1 MKSDLNRE
9 ASREA
14 TLASLKRAISH
25 IENGSQAESRFVFG
39 ASDTDELAARNE
51 GNAGNKQLANS
62 SAESTEGT
70 KQLIDNDEAAY
81 QKILRLLNYR
91 DRTSHEL
98 AERLQKD
105 GFSSRAICGAL
116 DRAMRL
122 GLVDDARYCRNYID
136 QSFRAGKGRRMVE
149 NDLKRKGVSQADV
162 LFYLSASVFEEENEE
177 ERAYQFLQK
186 HPPRGKNIRESA
198 FRKLVSKGYSI
209 NAASKSAVRYLRE
222 TTQQ

>member
-1 MKSDLNRE
+1 MKSDLSRE
-9 ASREA
+9 ASV
-14 TLASLKRAISH
+14 TSLKRAISH
-25 IENGSQAESRFVFG
+25 IENGSQAESRSVFG

-51 GNAGNKQLANS
+51 GNAGNKRLANS
-62 SAESTEGT
+62 SDDSAEGA

-98 AERLQKD
+98 VERLQKD
-105 GFSSRAICGAL
+105 GFSSKATYEAL

-136 QSFRAGKGRRMVE
+136 QSFRAGKGRRVVE
-149 NDLKRKGVSQADV
+149 NDLKRKGISQADV
-162 LFYLSASVFEEENEE
+162 LLYLSASVFEEENEE
-177 ERAYQFLQK
+177 ERAYQFLLK

-209 NAASKSAVRYLRE
+209 NAASKSAARYMSE
-222 TTQQ
+222 NAQ

>member
-1 MKSDLNRE
+1 MKSDLNRK

-62 SAESTEGT
+62 SAESTEGA

-98 AERLQKD
+98 AERLQRD
-105 GFSSRAICGAL
+105 GFSPRATYEAL
-116 DRAMRL
+116 DRATRL
-122 GLVDDARYCRNYID
+122 GLVDDTRYCRNYIE
-136 QSFRAGKGRRMVE
+136 QSFCAGKGRRVVE

-162 LFYLSASVFEEENEE
+162 LLYLSTSVFEEENEE
-177 ERAYQFLQK
+177 ERAYQFLLK

-209 NAASKSAVRYLRE
+209 NAASKTAVRYTSE
-222 TTQQ
+222 NAQ

>member
-25 IENGSQAESRFVFG
+25 IENCSQTESRFVFDS
-39 ASDTDELAARNE
+39 SDTDEFAVRNE
-51 GNAGNKQLANS
+51 GNAGNKRLANS
-62 SAESTEGT
+62 SAESTEGA
-70 KQLIDNDEAAY
+70 KRLIDNDEAAY

-105 GFSSRAICGAL
+105 GFSSRATCGAL

-136 QSFRAGKGRRMVE
+136 QSVRAGKGRRVVE
-149 NDLKRKGVSQADV
+149 NDLKRKGVSQADI
-162 LFYLSASVFEEENEE
+162 LFYLSVSVFEKENEE
-177 ERAYQFLQK
+177 ERAYQFLLK

-209 NAASKSAVRYLRE
+209 NAASKSAVRYLQE
-222 TTQQ
+222 TAQQ

>member
-51 GNAGNKQLANS
+51 GNAGNN
-62 SAESTEGT
+62 
-70 KQLIDNDEAAY
+70 NDEAAY

-116 DRAMRL
+116 DRTMRL

>member
-25 IENGSQAESRFVFG
+25 IECGSQTESRITFD
-39 ASDTDELAARNE
+39 APDTAELAVRNE
-51 GNAGNKQLANS
+51 DDTGNKSPVKACDK
-62 SAESTEGT
+62 STEGA

-98 AERLQKD
+98 AERLQRD
-105 GFSSRAICGAL
+105 GFSPRATYEAL
-116 DRAMRL
+116 DRATRL
-122 GLVDDARYCRNYID
+122 GLVDDTRYCRNYID
-136 QSFRAGKGRRMVE
+136 QSFRAGKGRRVVE
-149 NDLKRKGVSQADV
+149 NDLKRKGFSQADI
-162 LFYLSASVFEEENEE
+162 LLHLSTSVFEEENEE
-177 ERAYQFLQK
+177 ERAYQFLLK

-209 NAASKSAVRYLRE
+209 NAASKSAVRYFQE

>member
-14 TLASLKRAISH
+14 TLASLKQAISH
-25 IENGSQAESRFVFG
+25 IECGSQAESRITFD
-39 ASDTDELAARNE
+39 APDTAELAARNE
-51 GNAGNKQLANS
+51 DDTGNKSPVKACNG
-62 SAESTEGT
+62 STEGT

-98 AERLQKD
+98 AERLQKN
-105 GFSSRAICGAL
+105 GFSSRATCGAL

-136 QSFRAGKGRRMVE
+136 QSFRAGKGRRVVE
-149 NDLKRKGVSQADV
+149 NDLKRKGVPQADV
-162 LFYLSASVFEEENEE
+162 LLHLSTSVFEDENEE
-177 ERAYQFLQK
+177 ERAYQFLLK
-186 HPPRGKNIRESA
+186 HPPRGKSIRESA
-198 FRKLVSKGYSI
+198 FRKLVSKGYSVS
-209 NAASKSAVRYLRE
+209 AASKSAARYMQE
-222 TTQQ
+222 NAQ

>member
-25 IENGSQAESRFVFG
+25 IENGSQAESRNIFD
-39 ASDTDELAARNE
+39 APDTAKLAVRNE
-51 GNAGNKQLANS
+51 SYACSKRLTSLSN
-62 SAESTEGT
+62 ESTEGA

-98 AERLQKD
+98 VERLQKD
-105 GFSSRAICGAL
+105 GFSSKATCGAL

-136 QSFRAGKGRRMVE
+136 QSFRAGKGRRVVE

-162 LFYLSASVFEEENEE
+162 LLYLSASVFEEENEE
-177 ERAYQFLQK
+177 ERAYQFLLK

-209 NAASKSAVRYLRE
+209 NAASKSAVRYLQE

>member
-1 MKSDLNRE
+1 MNSDLSRE
-9 ASREA
+9 ASRET
-14 TLASLKRAISH
+14 TLASLKQAISH
-25 IENGSQAESRFVFG
+25 IESGSQAESRITFD
-39 ASDTDELAARNE
+39 APDTAELAVCNE
-51 GNAGNKQLANS
+51 SYASNKSPVKAY
-62 SAESTEGT
+62 AEPAEGE

-98 AERLQKD
+98 VERLQKD
-105 GFSSRAICGAL
+105 GFSSKATYEAL

-136 QSFRAGKGRRMVE
+136 QSFRAGKGRRVVE

-162 LFYLSASVFEEENEE
+162 LFYLSVSVFEEENEE
-177 ERAYQFLQK
+177 ERAYQFLLK

-209 NAASKSAVRYLRE
+209 NAASKSAVRYMSE
-222 TTQQ
+222 NAQ